1 MRRLLAATAAAVL
14 PLSFAIPAGLA
25 LAHAKV
31 ESVSPRKNSTRHTVR
46 EVHVTFEESVI
57 TGLIAVKKSGSGTV
71 ALERTGLKSS
81 NHAILQW
88 IPRRALGPGHYT
100 VDWRARADDGHR
112 ETGSWS
118 FRVGAI

>member
-57 TGLIAVKKSGSGTV
+57 TGLIAVKKSGGTV
-71 ALERTGLKSS
+71 ALGRTGLKPS

-88 IPRRALGPGHYT
+88 IPKQPLSPGRYT
-100 VDWRARADDGHR
+100 VEWRARADDGHR

-118 FRVGAI
+118 FRVR